1 MLQFITHPSE
11 KYSIAE
17 EVQMAIEGGCRW
29 IQLRMKGASDEEVL
43 ETAAGLIDI
52 CRDNNAFLIIDDRVK
67 VVNELKVSGVHLGKE
82 DMDPM
87 EARELLGPDA
97 IIGVTANTAEDIL
110 KFKNK
115 DVDYVGL
122 GPFRFTT
129 TKEKL
134 SPVLGL
140 DGYKKIV
147 KDVRDAGMEIP
158 IVAIGGITLEDVEPL
173 MKTGVN
179 GIAMSGAI
187 IKAPDPMLYTSKVME
202 KLLYIPYDKED

>member
-29 IQLRMKGASDEEVL
+29 IQLRMKDASDEEVRNVAL
-43 ETAAGLIDI
+43 EIIPMCQETDT
-52 CRDNNAFLIIDDRVK
+52 FLIIDDRVEL
-67 VVNELKVSGVHLGKE
+67 VNELRVSGVHLGKE

-87 EARELLGPDA
+87 QAREILGPHA
-97 IIGVTANTAEDIL
+97 IIGVTANTVADII
-110 KFKNK
+110 KFKGK

-129 TKEKL
+129 TKKNLAPEI
-134 SPVLGL
+134 GL
-140 DGYKKIV
+140 EGYTEIV
-147 KDVRDAGMEIP
+147 KEVRAAGVELP
-158 IVAIGGITLEDVEPL
+158 IVAIGGITEDDVKPL
-173 MKTGVN
+173 MATGVN

-187 IKAPDPMLYTSKVME
+187 IGADDPMLYTSSVME
-202 KLLYIPYDKED
+202 KLLGIPGK

>member
-1 MLQFITHPSE
+1 MLQFITHNSD

-29 IQLRMKGASDEEVL
+29 IQLRMKGASDEEVM
-43 ETAAGLIDI
+43 ETAAQLIEM
-52 CRDNNAFLIIDDRVK
+52 CRENNAFLIIDDRVN
-67 VVNELKVSGVHLGKE
+67 VVNELKVSGVHLGKD

-97 IIGVTANTAEDIL
+97 IIGVTANTAADII
-110 KFKNK
+110 KYKGK
-115 DVDYVGL
+115 DIDYIGL
-122 GPFRFTT
+122 GPFRHTT

-134 SPVLGL
+134 SPILGL
-140 DGYKKIV
+140 EGYREIV
-147 KDVRDAGMEIP
+147 KDVREAGVEFP

-179 GIAMSGAI
+179 GIAVSGAI
-187 IKAPDPMLYTSKVME
+187 INAEDPMLYTSRIME
-202 KLLYIPYDKED
+202 KLLNVPYDKE

>member
-1 MLQFITHPSE
+1 MLQFITNNSD

-17 EVQMAIEGGCRW
+17 EVQMALEGGCRW
-29 IQLRMKGASDEEVL
+29 IQLRMKGASDEEVM
-43 ETAAGLIDI
+43 ETAAQLIEM
-52 CRDNNAFLIIDDRVK
+52 CRENNAFLIVDDRVN

-97 IIGVTANTAEDIL
+97 IIGVTANTAADII
-110 KFKNK
+110 KYKGK
-115 DVDYVGL
+115 DIDYIGL
-122 GPFRFTT
+122 GPFRHTT

-134 SPVLGL
+134 APILGL
-140 DGYKKIV
+140 EGYREIV
-147 KDVRDAGMEIP
+147 KDVREAGIEFP

-179 GIAMSGAI
+179 GIAVSGAI
-187 IKAPDPMLYTSKVME
+187 INAEDPMLYTSRIME
-202 KLLYIPYDKED
+202 KLLDVPYDKE

>member
-1 MLQFITHPSE
+1 MLQFITNNSD

-17 EVQMAIEGGCRW
+17 EVQMALEGGCRW
-29 IQLRMKGASDEEVL
+29 IQLRMKGASDEEVM
-43 ETAAGLIDI
+43 ETAAQLIEM
-52 CRDNNAFLIIDDRVK
+52 CRENNAFLIVDDRVN

-97 IIGVTANTAEDIL
+97 IIGVTANTAADII
-110 KFKNK
+110 KYKGK
-115 DVDYVGL
+115 DIDYIGL
-122 GPFRFTT
+122 GPLRHTT

-134 SPVLGL
+134 APILGL
-140 DGYKKIV
+140 EGYREIV
-147 KDVRDAGMEIP
+147 KDVREAGIEFP

-179 GIAMSGAI
+179 GIAVSGAI
-187 IKAPDPMLYTSKVME
+187 INAEDPMLYTSRIME
-202 KLLYIPYDKED
+202 KLLDVPYDKE

>member
-1 MLQFITHPSE
+1 MLQFITHPSD

-43 ETAAGLIDI
+43 ETAAGLIDM
-52 CRDNNAFLIIDDRVK
+52 CRENNTFLIIDDRVK
-67 VVNELKVSGVHLGKE
+67 VVNELKVSGVHLGKD

-140 DGYKKIV
+140 EGYTKIV
-147 KDVRDAGMEIP
+147 KEVRDAGMEIP
-158 IVAIGGITLEDVEPL
+158 IVAIGGITLEDVHPL

-202 KLLYIPYDKED
+202 NLLDIPYDKED

>member
-1 MLQFITHPSE
+1 MLQFITHNSD

-29 IQLRMKGASDEEVL
+29 IQLRMKGASDEEVM
-43 ETAAGLIDI
+43 ETAAQLIEM
-52 CRDNNAFLIIDDRVK
+52 CRENNAFLIIDDRVN

-97 IIGVTANTAEDIL
+97 IIGVTANTAADII
-110 KFKNK
+110 KYKGK
-115 DVDYVGL
+115 DIDYIGL
-122 GPFRFTT
+122 GPFRHTT

-134 SPVLGL
+134 SPILGL
-140 DGYKKIV
+140 EGYREIV
-147 KDVRDAGMEIP
+147 KDVREAGVEFP

-179 GIAMSGAI
+179 GIAVSGAI
-187 IKAPDPMLYTSKVME
+187 INAEDPMLYTSRIME
-202 KLLYIPYDKED
+202 KLLNVPYDKE

>member
-1 MLQFITHPSE
+1 MLQFITNNSD

-17 EVQMAIEGGCRW
+17 EVQMALEGGCRW
-29 IQLRMKGASDEEVL
+29 IQLRMKGASDEEVM
-43 ETAAGLIDI
+43 ETAAQLIEM
-52 CRDNNAFLIIDDRVK
+52 CRENNAFLIVDDRVN

-97 IIGVTANTAEDIL
+97 IIGVTANTAADII
-110 KFKNK
+110 KYKGK
-115 DVDYVGL
+115 DIDYIGL
-122 GPFRFTT
+122 GPFRHTT

-134 SPVLGL
+134 APILGL
-140 DGYKKIV
+140 EGYREIV
-147 KDVRDAGMEIP
+147 KDMREAGIEFP

-179 GIAMSGAI
+179 GIAVSGAI
-187 IKAPDPMLYTSKVME
+187 INAEDPMLYTSRIME
-202 KLLYIPYDKED
+202 KLLDVPYDKE